1 MRRRREEKRAW
12 SRRLTC
18 LLLTAVLIFLLPQTS
33 ARAADSGDS
42 ARKQLVI
49 TVVEEIPA
57 EEIEEEAVPLA
68 AVPDTAPGREI
79 RHAGMMALTLAAVV
93 FYVLYFGRYER
104 KLLALRREAARAE
117 SGYIRRIRT
126 ESGENRG

>member
-1 MRRRREEKRAW
+1 MPGRREENSGW

-18 LLLTAVLIFLLPQTS
+18 LLLTALILLLTPRTS
-33 ARAADSGDS
+33 ARAADSGDGGS
-42 ARKQLVI
+42 ARRQLVI

-68 AVPDTAPGREI
+68 AVPDTASGRET
-79 RHAGMMALTLAAVV
+79 RHAGMMGLTLAAVI

-117 SGYIRRIRT
+117 SDFLRRIRT
-126 ESGENRG
+126 ENEA

>member
-1 MRRRREEKRAW
+1 MPGRREENSGW

-18 LLLTAVLIFLLPQTS
+18 LLLTALILLLTPRTS
-33 ARAADSGDS
+33 ARAADSGDGGG
-42 ARKQLVI
+42 ARRQLVI

-68 AVPDTAPGREI
+68 AVPDTASGRET
-79 RHAGMMALTLAAVV
+79 RHAGMMGLTLAAVI

-117 SGYIRRIRT
+117 SDFLRRIRT
-126 ESGENRG
+126 ENEA